1 MTYKV
6 AIPLM
11 PGWLPVVMTEWLEQG
26 QVFDMT
32 VRRRKI
38 RGVRQVEVEL
48 EASTPEDLEAKRT
61 AFNHMI
67 EAAGYGPQANK

>member
-1 MTYKV
+1 MTYV
-6 AIPLM
+6 TTIPLM

-32 VRRRKI
+32 VRRRRI
-38 RGVRQVEVEL
+38 RGRRQVEVVL
-48 EASTPEDLEAKRT
+48 EASTPEDLTAKRT

-67 EAAGYGPQANK
+67 EAAGYGPEANK